1 MYKSNF
7 NLRNFKKGLRL
18 VEEIA
23 RQNNPRGV
31 DYMTGFCIASIKEM
45 RKAGKITRRQQKA
58 LEDLAFETA
67 EQTDKDITDD
77 EEEATY
83 NGAVLNFVDSIFNEA
98 EIERGAALE

>member
-1 MYKSNF
+1 MYKSNY

-31 DYMTGFCIASIKEM
+31 DYMTGYAVATVKEM
-45 RKAGKITRRQQKA
+45 RKSGKITRRQMKA
-58 LEDLAFETA
+58 LEDLIFETA
-67 EQTDKDITDD
+67 EETDREIADD
-77 EEEATY
+77 ENTAAW
-83 NGAVLNFVDSIFNEA
+83 NGAVLNFVDGVLGGA